1 MSSYEDRQL
10 PPLIRA
16 LLNADAYDHPVD
28 AIELE
33 ETHISWVLLTGPYA
47 YKVKKPINLGFV
59 DFSTLELRRQYCQ
72 EEIRLNRRF
81 APGIYVEALAI
92 EGTIESPKFVRNT
105 TTPIEYAVKMVQF
118 SCEDELDQLIE
129 RGELTC
135 DQIETFARSIAAFH
149 ESIDVAGGHS
159 PYGKADQ
166 VIQPVEENFK
176 QIRQR
181 VTDLHSLGLLE
192 QVEDWSREQFQLLKP
207 IFENREADGFIRECH
222 GDLHLANMAWVDNQ
236 PLVFD
241 CIEFNPSLRWID
253 VMSEIAFLTMD
264 LEEQGSSELAYR
276 FLNAYLE
283 LSGDY
288 EGLSVLR
295 FYLVYRLLVRA
306 KVEAIQ
312 AYQQT
317 KDSEEKSNAEEAFG
331 AYLRLAVKHTQ
342 EKEPRLIITCG
353 LSGSGKSSVTR
364 TLLGSLQ
371 AIRIRSDVERK
382 RLFGLAAEKDGGSG
396 PVLDLYRKEA
406 TDQTYDRLATLA
418 RIGLERGFTIIV
430 DATCLKAEQRKRFQQ
445 LAASKRAPYSILNV
459 TASESVLRNR
469 LANRQTG
476 VSDADA
482 AVLEKQMSAIESFSE
497 GEIPHIVE
505 VNSESRI
512 VSEKLVSAIESSSF
526 PTKRNHRDL
535 L

>member
-10 PPLIRA
+10 PSLIRA
-16 LLNADAYDHPVD
+16 LLCADAYDHPVD
-28 AIELE
+28 AIELV

-59 DFSTLELRRQYCQ
+59 DFSTLELRRHYCQ

-81 APGIYVEALAI
+81 APGIYLEAVAI
-92 EGTIESPKFVRNT
+92 EGTIESPKFVRNAAA
-105 TTPIEYAVKMVQF
+105 PIEYAVKMVQF
-118 SCEDELDQLIE
+118 SREDELDQLIE
-129 RGELTC
+129 GGELTC

-149 ESIDVAGGHS
+149 ESIDIAGDHS

-181 VTDLHSLGLLE
+181 VADLYALGLLE
-192 QVEDWSREQFQLLKP
+192 QVEDWSREQFQLLKQ
-207 IFENREADGFIRECH
+207 IFENREADGFVRECH
-222 GDLHLANMAWVDNQ
+222 GDLHLANMAWVDDQ

-264 LEEQGSSELAYR
+264 LEERGSSELAYR
-276 FLNAYLE
+276 FLNAYFE

-288 EGLSVLR
+288 EGLTVLR

-306 KVEAIQ
+306 KVEGIQ
-312 AYQQT
+312 AYQQN
-317 KDSEEKSNAEEAFG
+317 KDSEERSNAEEAFG
-331 AYLRLAVKHTQ
+331 AYLRLAVKHAQ

-364 TLLGSLQ
+364 SMLGSLQ

-382 RLFGLAAEKDGGSG
+382 RLFGLAAEKDGRSE
-396 PVLDLYRKEA
+396 PNLDLYGNEA
-406 TDQTYDRLATLA
+406 TDQTYGRLVTLA
-418 RIGLERGFTIIV
+418 RISLESGFTIIV
-430 DATCLKAEQRKRFQQ
+430 DATCLKAEQRKRFQE
-445 LAASKRAPYSILNV
+445 LAAAKRAPYSILNV
-459 TASESVLRNR
+459 TASESDLRKR

-482 AVLEKQMSAIESFSE
+482 AVLEKQLSAIEPFGDRE
-497 GEIPHIVE
+497 KPHVIQVDTE
-505 VNSESRI
+505 RKIDTETLIERI
-512 VSEKLVSAIESSSF
+512 KASG
-526 PTKRNHRDL
+526 HQ
-535 L
+535 